1 MRKQARKRDKKSP
14 VITLLSWLLLIQS
27 WFLLGLAVY
36 HFDLNQ
42 GLSLLR
48 QWLFGRNT
56 PDIDTLSAGEFFSR
70 LYENAVNLN
79 LIPAL
84 VESLALFFL
93 TILIFIAA
101 IGFFRLWRFA
111 WDMAV
116 FVQGA
121 SLLIGIIL
129 YFTDKPKHIYLLMA
143 ASLFMVIY
151 LSYANVR
158 VLFLPEDRRYIK
170 EEEAR

>member
-1 MRKQARKRDKKSP
+1 MDKKTRKREKRSP
-14 VITLLSWLLLIQS
+14 VVKLLSWLLLIQS
-27 WFLLGLAVY
+27 WLLLGLAIY
-36 HFDLNQ
+36 HFDLNN
-42 GLSLLR
+42 GIFLLR

-56 PDIDTLSAGEFFSR
+56 PDLDVLTAGEFISR

-84 VESLALFFL
+84 LESLALFLL
-93 TILIFIAA
+93 TILIFVAA

-121 SLLIGIIL
+121 SLVIAVIL

-143 ASLFMVIY
+143 ASVFMVICSI
-151 LSYANVR
+151 L
-158 VLFLPEDRRYIK
+158 RRK
-170 EEEAR
+170 ESIR